1 MTTFGDEASDGMP
14 ARSHGTRLFHYD
26 ATCARP
32 AEGTGPALRTRPVGG
47 LPHGDGYARLTGREL
62 VVQSRGTD
70 GTTGEPAFTWASD
83 PGGPDDH
90 LKWAALVAHT
100 ATSGLPGFDAPDAGE
115 LVGSVEM
122 SAQVFGAARHP
133 FGDAVRDPG
142 TDPRLAVGAFLVLDR
157 ETRAVFDFFLADR
170 QVFAVY
176 ERLPGDG
183 GGDAFAYAVPVGERS
198 PEQVHRLE
206 VALDRARRRA
216 RWILDGRTVLT
227 VDPVGAPL
235 PPAHT
240 PHLAL
245 GRARSAPVDAAPRQL
260 TFGLGML
267 TWLGAAGPDGRALV
281 RTSAPTGPATEGA
294 VPHGYV
300 DGHGRRENRLWGQGV
315 RLRVRRLSVTAYP
328 RPRPDGG

>member
-26 ATCARP
+26 ATCAQP

-47 LPHGDGYARLTGREL
+47 CRTETGTRVSPAGNWSYSPGAPTGRPASPRSPGR
-62 VVQSRGTD
+62 VTRAD
-70 GTTGEPAFTWASD
+70 RTTTSNGQRWWRTPPPAAC
-83 PGGPDDH
+83 PGS
-90 LKWAALVAHT
+90 T
-100 ATSGLPGFDAPDAGE
+100 RRTPGK

-235 PPAHT
+235 PCGPHTAPGSRPGAVGAGGRRAAATHLRPGHVDLAGRRGPRRSRPGAHERPT
-240 PHLAL
+240 
-245 GRARSAPVDAAPRQL
+245 
-260 TFGLGML
+260 GLG
-267 TWLGAAGPDGRALV
+267 
-281 RTSAPTGPATEGA
+281 
-294 VPHGYV
+294 
-300 DGHGRRENRLWGQGV
+300 
-315 RLRVRRLSVTAYP
+315 
-328 RPRPDGG
+328 